1 MNYRK
6 VKSRIS
12 DNIVNISGF
21 RTNRKLI
28 VFESDDWGSIRMPSK
43 EVYQR
48 LLKEGIITSDYT
60 FVKYDSLASEKDLT
74 SLFEV
79 LKLYKDIKGNHPIFT
94 ANTVMTNPDFGRIKQ
109 SKFEQYYSEP
119 FITTLQ
125 RYPEHKES
133 FNLWKEGINRK
144 IFYPQFHGR
153 EHINVKRWMKKLRS
167 GDEAYH
173 KAFENETFVVKN
185 EATLK
190 KSENIAAALD
200 YDSSDEITGINKS
213 LAEGLKA
220 FEELFGFKSKSF
232 IAPNYIWDNAIENTL
247 KESGVEFLQGSRF
260 QNRPALK
267 KDSYNRKFRYTGQ
280 KNRSRLINIVRNVY
294 FEPSLLKNSDA
305 VTSCLRQIATAFF
318 WNKPAVISTH
328 RLNYLGFLEPENRER
343 NLDKLDSLLMAIL
356 KRWPN
361 VEFVSTPELGKMIKH
376 HEK

>member
-1 MNYRK
+1 
-6 VKSRIS
+6 
-12 DNIVNISGF
+12 
-21 RTNRKLI
+21 
-28 VFESDDWGSIRMPSK
+28 
-43 EVYQR
+43 
-48 LLKEGIITSDYT
+48 
-60 FVKYDSLASEKDLT
+60 VKYDCLASEKDLT

-79 LKLYKDIKGNHPIFT
+79 LTSYKDINGNHPIFT

-247 KESGVEFLQGSRF
+247 QESGVEFIQGSRF

-356 KRWPN
+356 KKWPN
-361 VEFVSTPELGKMIKH
+361 VKFVSTPELGKMIKH